1 MQVVSSTPT
10 AQVARSRG
18 TAPVGVGLLVAVA
31 ALVLGILGMHAL
43 GLHGVGVSHGAP
55 ASGVSVAPAADST
68 GTAVEHG
75 AHHGTV
81 AAADEGHGLPHGAAE
96 MVVLCA
102 AMLAAA
108 AGMLLALAGLRHRA
122 PPVWAELRS
131 ALALRVTS
139 RARPGGTGP
148 PAVWEFSV
156 VRC

>member
-10 AQVARSRG
+10 APVARSRG

-43 GLHGVGVSHGAP
+43 GLHGVSHGAP
-55 ASGVSVAPAADST
+55 APGVSVAPPAGAT

-75 AHHGTV
+75 AHHGTE
-81 AAADEGHGLPHGAAE
+81 AAADERHGLPHGAAE

-122 PPVWAELRS
+122 PPVWAELRA

-139 RARPGGTGP
+139 RDRPGGTGP

>member
-18 TAPVGVGLLVAVA
+18 TAPLGVGLLVAVA
-31 ALVLGILGMHAL
+31 ALLLGILGMHAL
-43 GLHGVGVSHGAP
+43 GRHGVSHGAP
-55 ASGVSVAPAADST
+55 APGVSVAPPAGAT

-75 AHHGTV
+75 AHHGTE
-81 AAADEGHGLPHGAAE
+81 AAADEGHGPQHGAAE

-108 AGMLLALAGLRHRA
+108 AGMLLVLAGLRHRA

-148 PAVWEFSV
+148 PAVWKFSV

>member
-18 TAPVGVGLLVAVA
+18 TAPVGVGLLIAVA

-43 GLHGVGVSHGAP
+43 GLHGVSHGAP
-55 ASGVSVAPAADST
+55 APGVSVAPAADST
-68 GTAVEHG
+68 GTAAEHG
-75 AHHGTV
+75 AHHGTE
-81 AAADEGHGLPHGAAE
+81 AAADEGHGPQHGAAE

-122 PPVWAELRS
+122 PPVWAELRA

>member
-18 TAPVGVGLLVAVA
+18 TAPLGVGLLVAVA
-31 ALVLGILGMHAL
+31 ALLLGILGMHAL
-43 GLHGVGVSHGAP
+43 GLHGVSHGAP
-55 ASGVSVAPAADST
+55 APGVSVAPPAGAT

-75 AHHGTV
+75 AHHGTE
-81 AAADEGHGLPHGAAE
+81 AAADEGHGPQHGAAE

-108 AGMLLALAGLRHRA
+108 AGMLLVLAGLRHRA

-131 ALALRVTS
+131 ALALMVTS

-148 PAVWEFSV
+148 PAVWKFSV